1 MKELKVIV
9 AGGRGFNDYA
19 RLSADLFNYAESV
32 GEDVGISIVS
42 GMARGADKL
51 AHTFAIRE
59 SVKVYE
65 FPADWD
71 DLDVPGAVVKTNSRG
86 KQYNAV
92 AGHLRNAAMAEFADR
107 LIAYWD
113 GESRGTKNMIE
124 TMEKMGLPVTV
135 IRY

>member
-9 AGGRGFNDYA
+9 AGGREFNDYA
-19 RLSADLFNYAESV
+19 RLSADLFDYAESV

-59 SVKVYE
+59 GVKVYE

-71 DLDVPGAVVKTNSRG
+71 KFG
-86 KQYNAV
+86 KR
-92 AGHLRNAAMAEFADR
+92 AGYVRNAAMAEFADA
-107 LIAYWD
+107 LVAFHD
-113 GESRGTKNMIE
+113 GQSKGTTNMIQ
-124 TMEKMGLPVTV
+124 TMEKMGKPVTV
-135 IRY
+135 ISY